1 MTTHSRRV
9 ILRTGALGSA
19 AVLGT
24 LSLRGFAETAMAAVP
39 SASARAALA
48 TSTGCTTLTEELT
61 QGPFWVDEKLN
72 RSDVRSDSGTG
83 AVQSGVPL
91 TLTIN
96 LQDAGAGC
104 DPQVG
109 AYVDIWHANAQGAYS
124 DVSGS
129 GNPDNVGVDW
139 LRGYQV
145 SDDNGSVTFTTVMP
159 GYYVSRTIHIH
170 FRVRLTLADDSE
182 VNFTSQLFF
191 DESVNAAVLATSAY
205 QKSQARDTL
214 NSTDQLYDAALLVPV
229 TGSVDTGYAGA
240 FTVNL
245 DFGDGATTTTTTST
259 TTPSTPDDTV
269 VDARIARA
277 IVVRGKRHRVVRVVI
292 RNDEKVTAKVR
303 LVRGD
308 TVLVKKT
315 WGWLPKGRRVLKL
328 RIPDSV
334 HAGRARV
341 MVTFADAAGNSLV
354 DRKRVQLPR
363 A

>member
-1 MTTHSRRV
+1 MTTQSRRV
-9 ILRTGALGSA
+9 FLRTGTLGGA
-19 AVLGT
+19 AVLGA
-24 LSLRGFAETAMAAVP
+24 LSVRGFAETALAAVP

-72 RSDVRSDSGTG
+72 RSDVRTDSVTG
-83 AVQSGVPL
+83 AVQAGVPL

-145 SDDNGSVTFTTVMP
+145 SDGNGSVTFTTVMP

-205 QKSQARDTL
+205 QKSQARDTV
-214 NSTDQLYDAALLVPV
+214 NSADQLYDAALLVPV
-229 TGSVDTGYAGA
+229 TGSADAGYAGA

-245 DFGDGATTTTTTST
+245 DFGDGATTTTT
-259 TTPSTPDDTV
+259 PSTPDDTV

-277 IVVRGKRHRVVRVVI
+277 TVVRGKRHRVVRVVI
-292 RNDEKVTAKVR
+292 RNEEKVTAKVR

-308 TVLVKKT
+308 TVLAMKT
-315 WGWLPKGRRVLKL
+315 WGWLPRGRRVLKL
-328 RIPDSV
+328 RIPDSIP
-334 HAGRARV
+334 AGRARV

-354 DRKRVQLPR
+354 DRKVVHVSP

>member
-1 MTTHSRRV
+1 MSSHSRRSV
-9 ILRTGALGSA
+9 LRTGALGGA
-19 AVLGT
+19 AVLGA
-24 LSLRGFAETAMAAVP
+24 LSLRGFAETAVASVP
-39 SASARAALA
+39 TASARAALA

-72 RSDVRSDSGTG
+72 RSDIRPDSGTG
-83 AVQSGVPL
+83 AVQAGVPL

-104 DPQVG
+104 VPQVG

-191 DESVNAAVLATSAY
+191 DETVNAAVLATSAY
-205 QKSQARDTL
+205 QQSQARDTL

-229 TGSVDTGYAGA
+229 TGSATAGYAGA

-245 DFGDGATTTTTTST
+245 DFGDGAGTTTTTPATA
-259 TTPSTPDDTV
+259 DDTV
-269 VDARIARA
+269 VDARIVRA
-277 IVVRGKRHRVVRVVI
+277 TVVRGKRHRIVRVVI

-308 TVLVKKT
+308 RVLAKKT
-315 WGWLPKGRRVLKL
+315 WGWLPRGRRVLKL
-328 RIPDSV
+328 RVPDSV
-334 HAGRARV
+334 PFGRARV
-341 MVTFADAAGNSLV
+341 MVTFADAAGNNLV
-354 DRKRVQLPR
+354 SRKPVHVPPR
-363 A
+363 LSA